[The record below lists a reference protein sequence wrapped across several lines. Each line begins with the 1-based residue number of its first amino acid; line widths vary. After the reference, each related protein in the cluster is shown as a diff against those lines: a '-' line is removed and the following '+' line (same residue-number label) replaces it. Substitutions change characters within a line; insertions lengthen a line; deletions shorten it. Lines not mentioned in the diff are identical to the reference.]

1 MTANDSKFYL
11 SHFKEL
17 VARYNNS
24 GKPINAA
31 YSDLIEKFE
40 TNLKAPKFKANG
52 RVRITKYKNIFI
64 KVTLKIG
71 QEKYLLS
78 ILCWK
83 IILGLIK
90 SKF

>member
-1 MTANDSKFYL
+1 MIASFI
-11 SHFKEL
+11 L
-17 VARYNNS
+17 VILKNQQLDTIIRKK
-24 GKPINAA
+24 KPINAA

-71 QEKYLLS
+71 QKKYLLS
-78 ILCWK
+78 ILC
-83 IILGLIK
+83 
-90 SKF
+90 

>member
-1 MTANDSKFYL
+1 MIASFIL
-11 SHFKEL
+11 VIFKEL
-17 VARYNNS
+17 VARYNS
-24 GKPINAA
+24 SEKKKPINAA

-71 QEKYLLS
+71 QKKYLLS
-78 ILCWK
+78 ILC
-83 IILGLIK
+83 
-90 SKF
+90 